1 VTNSAAMQSGLN
13 VSNGRKLLAID
24 TSTEA
29 CSAALQSGSEIFTL
43 DEVCPQQHSKRILPM
58 VQQLLSEAGVSLAQL
73 DGIVFGRGP
82 GSFTG
87 VRIGVGVTQGLAF
100 GADIPVYG
108 VSTLAAMAQAAHR
121 LYNAQQVIAAIDARM
136 AEVYIGSFSAVQG
149 LMQPLSEEQ
158 AIKPADLTSFALS
171 GQVYAVGT
179 GWQTYQQQLLNVQ
192 SADVASD
199 ILYPS
204 AQDMLTLALPAL
216 AANAFVAAELAEPV
230 YVRDEVTWQ
239 KLPGR

>member
-1 VTNSAAMQSGLN
+1 MTKANS
-13 VSNGRKLLAID
+13 KLLALD

-29 CSAALQSGSEIFTL
+29 CSVALQLGSEILTL

-58 VQQLLSEAGVSLAQL
+58 VQQLLSEAGVGLAQL

-108 VSTLAAMAQAAHR
+108 VSTLAAMAQAAAR
-121 LYNAQQVIAAIDARM
+121 LHSATQVIAAIDARM
-136 AEVYIGSFSAVQG
+136 AEVYIARFALNDTLSNA
-149 LMQPLSEEQ
+149 LMQAQSEEV
-158 AIKPADLTSFALS
+158 AIKPDALNAFSLS
-171 GQVYAVGT
+171 GPVMGVGT
-179 GWQTYQQQLLNVQ
+179 GWQTYARQL
-192 SADVASD
+192 SALQHVSIAND

-216 AANAFVAAELAEPV
+216 ASGAFIAAEHAEPV

-239 KLPGR
+239 KLPGK